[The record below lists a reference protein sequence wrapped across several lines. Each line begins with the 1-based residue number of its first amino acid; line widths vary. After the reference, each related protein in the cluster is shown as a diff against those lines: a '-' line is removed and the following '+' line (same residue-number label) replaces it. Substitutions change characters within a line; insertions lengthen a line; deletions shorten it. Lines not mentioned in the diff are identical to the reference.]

1 MRCES
6 NRFLLVDLKNPR
18 CGDVREITYVSF
30 GQDLSAEGKHQQRRR
45 GPRVN
50 SRVPVAI
57 EWSLSPGTAM
67 REKAHTRIVGH
78 YGCLLVIPQELQV
91 EQRIR
96 LTNLAN
102 NETSDAVIVW
112 KGNQRVEGWELGIEL
127 VNPDM
132 GFWGLEI

>member
-1 MRCES
+1 
-6 NRFLLVDLKNPR
+6 
-18 CGDVREITYVSF
+18 
-30 GQDLSAEGKHQQRRR
+30 
-45 GPRVN
+45 
-50 SRVPVAI
+50 
-57 EWSLSPGTAM
+57 M

-78 YGCLLVIPQELQV
+78 YGCLLVIPQELQL

-102 NETSDAVIVW
+102 NQTIDAVIVW